1 MQVQKIN
8 ALALDL
14 MKQGLATARDQAV
27 VMAEQMLAR
36 KDYTKLTIQM
46 DGTPTSSPERA
57 HEAQQQPSQSAT
69 ALDQQTI
76 QTILEKNSEFLVK
89 KIKDFQEQITKLET
103 QVKEMQSQAQSRAL
117 IREVPARNED
127 NQQKLRAAQQV
138 SSSSSNHPRSGSFSP
153 GDVSIEKI
161 FYTGSRKQ

>member
-1 MQVQKIN
+1 MMDMMQVQKIN

-36 KDYTKLTIQM
+36 KDYTKLTTQM

-57 HEAQQQPSQSAT
+57 HEAQQQASAT
-69 ALDQQTI
+69 MNLDQQTI

-127 NQQKLRAAQQV
+127 NQQKLRAAQQAP
-138 SSSSSNHPRSGSFSP
+138 SNHPRSGNFSP

>member
-57 HEAQQQPSQSAT
+57 HEAQQQASAT
-69 ALDQQTI
+69 TNLDQQTI

-103 QVKEMQSQAQSRAL
+103 QVKEMQSQAQSRQL

-127 NQQKLRAAQQV
+127 NQQKLRAAQQA
-138 SSSSSNHPRSGSFSP
+138 SPSPSNHPRSGNFSP